1 MAESIKTHHVKAGYA
16 TSDEIV
22 LSTTPRTRTVFR
34 PGLHAGGVRGEIIR
48 QKLGADG
55 SWKETNEVNFT
66 KMPPDCGVAIEL
78 DTSATTM
85 LFEKLD
91 QLYRVQRQGVERGDH
106 DFVVAK
112 KDEVLLVNDST
123 KAQAIREILDQGYS
137 EDFWHALTE
146 KDPDLA
152 SRLAVAKI
160 QLDREAVV
168 EEFEASLNAHRDD
181 ESHWQDFLE
190 RNAWILQAV
199 FSASVFILG
208 GETYL
213 GGKLPIGRQGK
224 GGVAT
229 DFLLSDESTK
239 SFAVVDIKTPG
250 SQLVGDRYRGEAGSG
265 LSNEVYS
272 IHQEL
277 SGGVVQ
283 VRNQMAVAVDNF
295 TETLGVGFAELNR
308 VHPKGVLISGMLSEL
323 STRERDSFNFFRQ
336 GLFSMTVITYDEVLR
351 RLKLLFERSS
361 TTADDG
367 RVPHDSAGDSAD
379 GSDDIP
385 W

>member
-1 MAESIKTHHVKAGYA
+1 VAESIRTHHVKGGYA

-34 PGLHAGGVRGEIIR
+34 PGLHSGGVRGEVIR

-55 SWKETNEVNFT
+55 SWKDTNEVNFT
-66 KMPPDCGVAIEL
+66 QVPPDCGVAIEL
-78 DTSATTM
+78 DTAATTK
-85 LFEKLD
+85 LFEKLE
-91 QLYRVQRQGVERGDH
+91 QLYRVQAQGVERGDQ

-112 KDEVLLVNDST
+112 KDEVLLINDGT
-123 KAQAIREILDQGYS
+123 KTQAIRELLDQGYS
-137 EDFWHALTE
+137 EEFWHALTE

-152 SRLAVAKI
+152 ERLVVAKI

-168 EEFEASLNAHRDD
+168 EQFEASLGAHRDD
-181 ESHWQDFLE
+181 ETHWQAFLE
-190 RNAWILQAV
+190 RNPWILQAV

-224 GGVAT
+224 GGVIT

-250 SQLVGDRYRGEAGSG
+250 SQLVGDRYRGDAGSG
-265 LSNEVYS
+265 LPNEIYS
-272 IHQEL
+272 IHPAL

-283 VRNQMAVAVDNF
+283 VRNQIAVAVDNF
-295 TETLGVGFAELNR
+295 TGTLGAGFAELNR

-323 STRERDSFNFFRQ
+323 NERERDSFNYFRQ
-336 GLFSMTVITYDEVLR
+336 GLFSMTVITYDEVLH
-351 RLKLLFERSS
+351 RLKLLFDEGS
-361 TTADDG
+361 TKVADTAEPQDE
-367 RVPHDSAGDSAD
+367 PP
-379 GSDDIP
+379 DDIH

>member
-1 MAESIKTHHVKAGYA
+1 VAESIRTHHVKGGYA

-34 PGLHAGGVRGEIIR
+34 PGLHSGGVRGKVIR

-55 SWKETNEVNFT
+55 SWKDTNEVNFT
-66 KMPPDCGVAIEL
+66 QVPPDCGVAIEL
-78 DTSATTM
+78 DTAATTK
-85 LFEKLD
+85 LFEKLE
-91 QLYRVQRQGVERGDH
+91 QLYRVQAQGVERGDQ

-112 KDEVLLVNDST
+112 KDEVLLVDDST
-123 KAQAIREILDQGYS
+123 KTQAIRELLDQGYS
-137 EDFWHALTE
+137 EEFWHALTE

-152 SRLAVAKI
+152 ERLVVAKI
-160 QLDREAVV
+160 QLDREAVI
-168 EEFEASLNAHRDD
+168 EQFEASLEAHRND
-181 ESHWQDFLE
+181 EAHWQAFLE
-190 RNAWILQAV
+190 RNPWILQAV

-250 SQLVGDRYRGEAGSG
+250 SQLVGDRYRGDAGSG
-265 LSNEVYS
+265 LPNEIYS
-272 IHQEL
+272 IHPAL

-283 VRNQMAVAVDNF
+283 VRNQIAVAVDNF
-295 TETLGVGFAELNR
+295 TETLGAGFAELNR
-308 VHPKGVLISGMLSEL
+308 VHPKGVLISGILREL
-323 STRERDSFNFFRQ
+323 NARERDSFNYFRQ
-336 GLFSMTVITYDEVLR
+336 GLFSMTVITYDEVLH
-351 RLKLLFERSS
+351 RLKLLFDQGS
-361 TTADDG
+361 TKVADTAEPQDE
-367 RVPHDSAGDSAD
+367 PP
-379 GSDDIP
+379 DDIP

>member
-1 MAESIKTHHVKAGYA
+1 MAESIKTHHVKGGYA

-34 PGLHAGGVRGEIIR
+34 PGLHSGGVRGQIFR

-55 SWKETNEVNFT
+55 SWKETNEVNFS

-78 DTSATTM
+78 DTAATTK
-85 LFEKLD
+85 LFEKLS
-91 QLYRVQRQGVERGDH
+91 QLYRVQEQGVERGDQ

-123 KAQAIREILDQGYS
+123 KAQVIREMLDQGYS

-152 SRLAVAKI
+152 SRLAVAKL

-168 EEFEASLNAHRDD
+168 EEFEASLEVHRED
-181 ESHWQDFLE
+181 EAHWQGFLE
-190 RNAWILQAV
+190 RNSWILQAV

-250 SQLVGDRYRGEAGSG
+250 SKLVGDRYRGEAGSG
-265 LSNEVYS
+265 LPNEIYS
-272 IHQEL
+272 IHPEL

-283 VRNQMAVAVDNF
+283 VRNQIAVAVDNF
-295 TETLGVGFAELNR
+295 TETLGVGFAKLNR
-308 VHPKGVLISGMLSEL
+308 VHPKGVLITGMVSEL
-323 STRERDSFNFFRQ
+323 NERERDSFNFFRQ
-336 GLFSMTVITYDEVLR
+336 GLFSMTVMAYDEVLH
-351 RLKLLFERSS
+351 RLKLLFDRASLPV
-361 TTADDG
+361 ADAG
-367 RVPHDSAGDSAD
+367 GPQDSPENKPSEH
-379 GSDDIP
+379 DDIP